1 MAQTAVTITALPALP
16 RDYDGPVFREPWEAH
31 AFALAV
37 RLSEAGYFDWSE
49 WVTVLSQEI
58 QAAQEQGD
66 PDLGETYYQ
75 HWLNAL
81 ERMCAA
87 KGLISHA
94 DMQQRQAA
102 WRRAYRH
109 TPNGQPVE
117 LATADKDHR
126 ERHGATAPGN
136 G

>member
-1 MAQTAVTITALPALP
+1 MTQTTVTIAALPALP
-16 RDYDGPVFREPWEAH
+16 RDQDGPVFREPWEAH

-37 RLSEAGYFDWSE
+37 RLSEAGYFNWDE
-49 WVTVLSQEI
+49 WVAVLSQEI

-81 ERMCAA
+81 ERLCAA
-87 KGLISHA
+87 KGLISRDA
-94 DMQQRQAA
+94 MQQRQAA

-109 TPNGQPVE
+109 TPHGQPVE
-117 LATADKDHR
+117 LAAADENSR
-126 ERHGATAPGN
+126 EGHEVPSSSNA
-136 G
+136 